1 MKTELPYPKK
11 PANIT
16 PGEEYRRF
24 LLRQERAQLV
34 ADVVS
39 GLIYGGIAV
48 ALIVC
53 VWVLCDAKAKQ
64 NAAELAADSAHAD
77 RVVFEGGVK

>member
-1 MKTELPYPKK
+1 MKTNLPYPKK

-24 LLRQERAQLV
+24 LRRKERAQLV

-39 GLIYGGIAV
+39 GIIYGGIAV

-64 NAAELAADSAHAD
+64 DAAEREADAAHAD
-77 RVVFEGGVK
+77 RVAFAGGVL

>member
-1 MKTELPYPKK
+1 MKTNLPYPKK
-11 PANIT
+11 PSNIT

-24 LLRQERAQLV
+24 LRRQERAQLV

-39 GLIYGGIAV
+39 GIIYGGVAV

-64 NAAELAADSAHAD
+64 NAAEREADAAHAD
-77 RVVFEGGVK
+77 RVALAGGVL

>member
-24 LLRQERAQLV
+24 LLRQERAHLV
-34 ADVVS
+34 DDVV
-39 GLIYGGIAV
+39 GGIIYGVIAV
-48 ALIVC
+48 VLIVC

-64 NAAELAADSAHAD
+64 NAAEREADAAHAD
-77 RVVFEGGVK
+77 RVVFDGGVK

>member
-16 PGEEYRRF
+16 PGEGYRRF

-64 NAAELAADSAHAD
+64 NAAERASDSAHAD
-77 RVVFEGGVK
+77 RVVFEGGAK

>member
-1 MKTELPYPKK
+1 MKTKLPYPKK

-16 PGEEYRRF
+16 PREEYRRF
-24 LLRQERAQLV
+24 LRRQERAQLV

-64 NAAELAADSAHAD
+64 NDAERASDSAHAD

>member
-1 MKTELPYPKK
+1 MKTNLPYPKK

-16 PGEEYRRF
+16 QGEEYRRF
-24 LLRQERAQLV
+24 LRRQERAQLV
-34 ADVVS
+34 ADVVR
-39 GLIYGGIAV
+39 GIIYGGVAV

-64 NAAELAADSAHAD
+64 DAAEREADAAHAD
-77 RVVFEGGVK
+77 RVAFAGGVL

>member
-1 MKTELPYPKK
+1 MKTNLPYPKK
-11 PANIT
+11 LSNIT
-16 PGEEYRRF
+16 PGEEYSRF
-24 LLRQERAQLV
+24 LRRQERAQLV

-39 GLIYGGIAV
+39 GLIYGGVAV

-64 NAAELAADSAHAD
+64 NAAERASDSAHAD
-77 RVVFEGGVK
+77 RVVFEGGAK

>member
-1 MKTELPYPKK
+1 MKTKLPYPKK

-16 PGEEYRRF
+16 PREEFRRF
-24 LLRQERAQLV
+24 LRRQERAQLV

-39 GLIYGGIAV
+39 GIIYGGIAV

-53 VWVLCDAKAKQ
+53 VWVLCDEKAKQ
-64 NAAELAADSAHAD
+64 DAAEREADAAHAD
-77 RVVFEGGVK
+77 RVAFAGGVL